1 MDEQDRRPGEEPVP
15 NLFNDPLETQG
26 AEHPDGTVETPEAAG
41 PARRRRNQEKRARRL
56 ARKASRGGGGG
67 GGGGGNGGGGG
78 GKGGRGKGGGR
89 GGKGGGELLDD
100 PLDDDF
106 DEEYAP
112 AAGASGGAVV
122 TQADAREAR
131 RSARKARR
139 AGAEGGSG
147 GGGGGG
153 SDTPRGA
160 SIIVDVQ
167 SEAIARRA
175 RRRRIWSRIWL
186 WLSFL
191 ALVAAPSGVAGW
203 YLNTVAAD
211 QYASQ
216 VSFAVR
222 SLDGG
227 LPSPLTEF
235 LGGASDSTAGDSE
248 MLFEYLQSQPLVEK
262 VQSEVDLVELYNRP
276 EADWL
281 FSMGRDRTIEEM
293 VEYWNRAVTVS
304 YDTGAGIIYVEARAF
319 RAEDA
324 QDVAEAVLSASDTLI
339 NGLSTGAR
347 QDAVRYAQRDLEEAE
362 ERIRRTRLALQEFRS
377 AQGTADIG
385 SDITQQM
392 ALISQL
398 RSARS
403 EAVAEFDSRKD
414 LLGANSP
421 TLSAL
426 RRRIESLDAQIA
438 AEEARIASAP
448 TADGSPALPSARPT
462 LAEAAGEQERLQV
475 ELELATNM
483 YTAAQASLEAARAEA
498 RRTQRYL
505 ATHIHP
511 TLAQE
516 AEYPRRI
523 TWTVAVF
530 VGLLLVWSILLL
542 IVGSIRDRN

>member
-1 MDEQDRRPGEEPVP
+1 MDQNDRRPGDESAP
-15 NLFNDPLETQG
+15 NLFTDPLETQG
-26 AEHPDGTVETPEAAG
+26 AERPDGTVETPEAEP

-56 ARKASRGGGGG
+56 ARKAAQGGDT
-67 GGGGGNGGGGG
+67 GGNGGGGG
-78 GKGGRGKGGGR
+78 GGNRGGGRGNKGGGR
-89 GGKGGGELLDD
+89 GGAPVDD

-112 AAGASGGAVV
+112 AASGGAASGGAVM
-122 TQADAREAR
+122 TQSDAREAR
-131 RSARKARR
+131 KSARR
-139 AGAEGGSG
+139 ARRSGAGPEVSE
-147 GGGGGG
+147 
-153 SDTPRGA
+153 PRGD

-167 SEAIARRA
+167 SEQIARRA
-175 RRRRIWSRIWL
+175 RRRRIWSRVWL

-191 ALVAAPSGVAGW
+191 VMVAAPSGTAGW

-222 SLDGG
+222 SLEGG

-235 LGGASDSTAGDSE
+235 FGGGADSTAGDSE
-248 MLFEYLQSQPLVEK
+248 MLFEYLQSQPLVER
-262 VQSEVDLVELYNRP
+262 VQNDVDLVALYNRP
-276 EADWL
+276 EGDWL
-281 FSMGRDRTIEEM
+281 FSMGQDRTIEEM
-293 VEYWNRAVTVS
+293 VDYWNRAVTVS

-324 QDVAEAVLSASDTLI
+324 QDVATSVLEASYDLI
-339 NGLSTGAR
+339 NSLSTDAR
-347 QDAVRYAQRDLEEAE
+347 QDAVQYAEADLTQAE
-362 ERIRRTRLALQEFRS
+362 DRIRRTRLALQEFRS
-377 AQGTADIG
+377 SQGTADIS

-403 EAVAEFDSRKD
+403 QAQADYDSRKD
-414 LLGANSP
+414 MLGADSP

-426 RRRIESLDAQIA
+426 RRRLASLDAQIA
-438 AEEARIASAP
+438 EEEARIADAP
-448 TADGSPALPSARPT
+448 SLPGEVSTAIPGARPT

-483 YTAAQASLEAARAEA
+483 YTAAQSSLEAAKAEA

-505 ATHIHP
+505 ATHIQP

-516 AEYPRRI
+516 AAYPRRI
-523 TWTVAVF
+523 VWTLAVF
-530 VGLLLVWSILLL
+530 VGLLLTWSIALLV
-542 IVGSIRDRN
+542 VGSIRDRN